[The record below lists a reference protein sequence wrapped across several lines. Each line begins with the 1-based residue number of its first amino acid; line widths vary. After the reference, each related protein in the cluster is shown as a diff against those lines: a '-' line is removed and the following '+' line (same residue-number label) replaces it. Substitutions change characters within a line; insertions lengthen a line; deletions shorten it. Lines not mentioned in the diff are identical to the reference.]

1 MYLLVC
7 SATGAKSAQG
17 LLLFYM
23 SPLKHD
29 LGLCLQCGLGEMKKS
44 MQKLMEVKPHFQ
56 ASVSTIKA
64 EERTDW
70 LVKAAHQLFPFVF
83 IMENA

>member
-1 MYLLVC
+1 
-7 SATGAKSAQG
+7 
-17 LLLFYM
+17 
-23 SPLKHD
+23 
-29 LGLCLQCGLGEMKKS
+29 
-44 MQKLMEVKPHFQ
+44 MEVKPHFQ

-70 LVKAAHQLFPFVF
+70 LVKAAHQLFSFAF